1 MAAPPTLVQERLCGA
16 CGHAITAQTWSADGE
31 LLAMASAGGELLLI
45 DFRAGCEELLR
56 GERDSSL
63 NVAGFSADD
72 RFLMAAGQDG
82 ELLLWELG
90 GSGVRPIAFN
100 PLPLGGHW
108 LDAAAWQPQGS
119 LLAVGAGKQL
129 RLWDGASRSL
139 RPESQELKGTVL
151 ALAWSRDGRRLA
163 AACHGEVLLWSPDDP
178 AQAPQRCPTGS
189 AGLSLGWSGQGNLL
203 ASGQLDGSLML
214 WPDGGAGRG
223 WQFRG
228 FPGKARALT
237 WCDQPG
243 RLAPLLAVASADI
256 AVLWSQQDRGAKGWK
271 PEPLVLHEGRVHAV
285 AFAPGS
291 SLLATASGDGTV
303 GLWDGRGRLQQLLE
317 GDGQAITSL
326 SWRPDGCHL
335 VAGGA
340 QGQWWLWPVTL
351 PPSVRSRPPSPG
363 GFAP

>member
-1 MAAPPTLVQERLCGA
+1 MAAPPTLVQEQLCGA
-16 CGHAITAQTWSADGE
+16 CSHAITAQVWSADGE
-31 LLAMASAGGELLLI
+31 LLAMATAGGELLRI

-56 GERDSSL
+56 GEQDSSL
-63 NVAGFSADD
+63 DVVGFSADD
-72 RFLMAAGQDG
+72 RFLMATGQDG
-82 ELLLWELG
+82 ELLLW
-90 GSGVRPIAFN
+90 
-100 PLPLGGHW
+100 
-108 LDAAAWQPQGS
+108 
-119 LLAVGAGKQL
+119 
-129 RLWDGASRSL
+129 DGANRSL
-139 RPESQELKGTVL
+139 PPESQELKGTVL
-151 ALAWSRDGRRLA
+151 ALAWSRDGQRLA

-178 AQAPQRCPTGS
+178 AQAPQRSATAS
-189 AGLSLGWSGQGNLL
+189 AGLRLGWSGQGNLL

-256 AVLWSQQDRGAKGWK
+256 AVLWSQQDRGAKAWK

-303 GLWDGRGRLQQLLE
+303 ASR
-317 GDGQAITSL
+317 AS
-326 SWRPDGCHL
+326 
-335 VAGGA
+335 GGS
-340 QGQWWLWPVTL
+340 GP
-351 PPSVRSRPPSPG
+351 
-363 GFAP
+363 